1 MHQGHKFGK
10 IGDFALEDEHP
21 LATNA
26 TLNNFLEQDIQN
38 MRKESWSR
46 LDKATKLRKLKAYM
60 ENEVKENIMTQYE
73 ADVLYEYLHSCLD
86 KKRPHISKRIEY
98 NVNTGK
104 VTCIKEAAGDTK
116 KAETKKIKPKKTAR
130 TLKQRPTE
138 LNDGK
143 NLKETL
149 SITIETHSEDGGTT
163 QDAHASSCAF

>member
-10 IGDFALEDEHP
+10 IGDFSLQEDEHP

-104 VTCIKEAAGDTK
+104 VTCIKEASDTK
-116 KAETKKIKPKKTAR
+116 KAETKKIKPKKSAR
-130 TLKQRPTE
+130 TLKQRTTE
-138 LNDGK
+138 LNEK

-149 SITIETHSEDGGTT
+149 SITIESSEDGGTT
-163 QDAHASSCAF
+163 QNANASSCAI